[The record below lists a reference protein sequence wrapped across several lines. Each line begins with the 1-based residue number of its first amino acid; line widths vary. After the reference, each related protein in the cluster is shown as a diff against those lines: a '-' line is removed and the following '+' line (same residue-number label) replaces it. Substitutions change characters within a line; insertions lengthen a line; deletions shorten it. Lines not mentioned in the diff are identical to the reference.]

1 MGLPPE
7 DLGLRP
13 DLSRLPNETRDL
25 IRDGSRN
32 GHPGCSDALV
42 EVCAAMFRAGYGVD
56 EIWMVLTD
64 PTNAISAAFFSKD
77 GEQGEAYLERIISQ
91 AHDLT
96 KREEPTMS

>member
-1 MGLPPE
+1 MDWSLE

-13 DLSRLPNETRDL
+13 DLSPLPSAVRDL
-25 IRDGSRN
+25 IRQGSRN
-32 GHPGCSDALV
+32 GHGDCSEAAV
-42 EVCAAMFRAGYGVD
+42 AVCAAMFQASFGVD

-64 PTNAISAAFFSKD
+64 PTNAVSAGFFSRG

-96 KREEPTMS
+96 LRKEAPMT